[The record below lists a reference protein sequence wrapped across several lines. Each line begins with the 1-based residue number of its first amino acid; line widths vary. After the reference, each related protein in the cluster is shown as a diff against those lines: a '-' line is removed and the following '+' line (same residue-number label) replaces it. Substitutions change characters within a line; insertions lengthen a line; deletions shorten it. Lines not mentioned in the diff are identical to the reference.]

1 MDKRT
6 IRVPV
11 SGYIDLEDTAIN
23 LIAGLQK
30 LIDQYG
36 QSVYIRREIL
46 AYDTSESTVIYIDRI
61 ETDKEFQERIEKENI
76 YSEQRKAQ
84 ELSELSRLQAKYKD
98 Q

>member
-6 IRVPV
+6 VRVEV

-30 LIDQYG
+30 LIEQYG
-36 QSVYIRREIL
+36 PSVCIKREVL
-46 AYDTSESTVIYIDRI
+46 AYDTSESTIIYVDRV

-76 YSEQRKAQ
+76 LAEQRKSN
-84 ELSELSRLQAKYKD
+84 ELAELSRLQAKYKD